1 MSSQICS
8 VGLKN
13 RNSRRFGAHWLLRRR
28 HRGGA
33 VALEFAILSIPFFM
47 WILYIFELSY
57 DLFTQQALDFA
68 LQGAVRQI
76 QTGNAQNL
84 ASGGAFITSDFC
96 GATKGLL
103 ECNQIWIR
111 VQASPTYPA
120 TTLTGNPSTPVDY
133 SALATGAI
141 PMSGNHLN
149 LDEYTSQ
156 GGLVPGNTQPV
167 TPFCNAAPSQAVLV
181 SAIYVGPSFIS
192 GMLPGVLSAQF
203 NGTTVHA
210 TLSTAG
216 FVTEPFTATPAA
228 GGGGN
233 GTTPAP
239 SC

>member
-1 MSSQICS
+1 MASQICS

-13 RNSRRFGAHWLLRRR
+13 SGRRKSKGWVFPGRR
-28 HRGGA
+28 HRRGA

-84 ASGGAFITSDFC
+84 ATGGAFITNDFC

-111 VQASPTYPA
+111 VQATPTYPA
-120 TTLTGNPSTPVDY
+120 TTTNGNPSTPVDY
-133 SALATGAI
+133 SSIATGAI
-141 PMSGNHLN
+141 PMKGNL
-149 LDEYTSQ
+149 LDLSQYTSE
-156 GGLVPGNTQPV
+156 GGAVAGNTLPV
-167 TPFCNAAPSQAVLV
+167 TPFCNAAPSQAVLI

-203 NGTTVHA
+203 GGATVHA

-216 FVTEPFTATPAA
+216 FVTEPFIATPPA
-228 GGGGN
+228 GGGT
-233 GTTPAP
+233 GTKTAP